1 VSGRHPVGELKV
13 SVLGAL
19 DIQGVDKHALGSR
32 KARTLIKVLA
42 VARGQPV
49 PVSRLIDCLWPN
61 RPPARPSQQI
71 SVLISRLR
79 SVLGPERLPRSDA
92 GYQLLADWIDLDVAN
107 HLASAAA
114 RRLVAQNYAS
124 ARLAADAALA
134 LMRGELLADEPDS
147 PWADEERAAVAKL
160 GVDVRRTAAR
170 AALAIGDFP
179 AAREMS
185 EAVVEADPYDEGA
198 LQVFMAALAFGGQ
211 PGTALA
217 TFARAR
223 KRLREELGVD
233 PSPATDAVHKAILQG
248 KPIPGLVIAVATNH
262 GREPGAVTQVAEE
275 SRGTG
280 LAGRTAELA
289 MLDAALAQVP
299 AGGIRLTVVEGDSG
313 IGKTRLVT
321 HWAARL
327 RGDGTTVLL
336 AGCAGLDRMVPL
348 HPLVAALDQFVDED
362 RRRAQALF
370 GPQPAFRTLLEA
382 PRTDPTPAVIAP
394 ALNASVR
401 RRMFDMMLNTFAHIA
416 SAGPTVLILDDIHLA
431 GELTRAWIEFARA
444 RPSGVPLMVVVTQL
458 ITSRQPHHVDDRITL
473 GPLDLAAA
481 ELIVGRNRAVE
492 LHALTGGNPL
502 FLRQLALTDQHSSLP
517 ATIRQAVD
525 ARCDQLGAAART
537 LRTAATIGRVVDP
550 DLLME
555 VLNLHPV
562 DLFAH
567 LEAGVK
573 ALFLDEGAGAFTF
586 HHELVRDALAA
597 GLTGPWRAHV
607 HRTVARLMEAR
618 QTPDPIQVADHA
630 RLGGDLTQAVSTL
643 MVAARTC
650 FRRRD
655 YAEAER
661 LLTDAIDLEDNA
673 DSRLLRAEVRITM
686 GQFARAAED
695 ARAAIVRGA
704 GAAGMET
711 AAWCAYYLGDF
722 DYALTLAE
730 EGAALADS
738 PGTRAR
744 CLVIAGRLLHAE
756 GHLEPAEQRFGDARK
771 LADESGFN
779 TLAAVWL
786 AALRCDQ
793 GRAREALELLRLPP
807 TAPDELD
814 QPLITR
820 HRQLARARAN
830 MMLGQVSEAL
840 AALDVLS
847 VDVGV
852 AEIPQFGADGA
863 NLRAAILVTMG
874 ELTGADE
881 INLKALDDAR
891 LGHARP
897 LLEASLI
904 GLGESRLVAGARRS
918 SMRYIAD
925 AVHTRAGPYP
935 FRWQQRGRTRLL
947 QARLELAAGKVERAL
962 SAARELLAESI
973 RSGDAVRTVAARL
986 LEAEAL
992 ASSGA
997 AIDSKIV
1004 GDALKRAADL
1014 LGGESWRLTARL
1026 AKLTQ
1031 NIGWAVL
1038 AERQLEHL
1046 IEASGSHAEKVR
1058 TFADAYRER
1067 LLTPEG
1073 GDA

>member
-1 VSGRHPVGELKV
+1 VTRSGRQAVGELKV

-49 PVSRLIDCLWPN
+49 PVPRLVDCLWPA

-79 SVLGPERLPRSDA
+79 SVIGAERLPRSDA

-107 HLASAAA
+107 HLAIAAS
-114 RRLVAQNYAS
+114 RRLAAQNYAS
-124 ARLAADAALA
+124 ARLAAEAALA
-134 LMRGELLADEPDS
+134 LMRGDLLADEPDS
-147 PWADEERAAVAKL
+147 PWADEERAAVTRL
-160 GVDVRRTAAR
+160 SLDVRRTAAR
-170 AALAIGDFP
+170 AALAIGDFA

-185 EAVVEADPYDEGA
+185 EAVVAADPYDEGA
-198 LQVFMAALAFGGQ
+198 LQVFMAALAHGGQ

-223 KRLREELGVD
+223 KRLREDLGVD

-248 KPIPGLVIAVATNH
+248 KPIPGLVIAVATNL
-262 GREPGAVTQVAEE
+262 GRDPGGAMPDAEQAL
-275 SRGTG
+275 GAG
-280 LAGRTAELA
+280 LAGRTNELA
-289 MLDAALAQVP
+289 VLDAALSQLA
-299 AGGIRLTVVEGDSG
+299 AGGIKLVLVEGDSG

-321 HWAARL
+321 YWANQKRS
-327 RGDGTTVLL
+327 GETTVLL

-348 HPLVAALDQFVDED
+348 HPLVAALEQFVDGD

-370 GPQPAFRTLLEA
+370 GPQPAFRTLLDA
-382 PRTDPTPAVIAP
+382 PRADPTPAVIAP

-401 RRMFDMMLNTFAHIA
+401 RRMFEMMLGTFAHIA
-416 SAGPTVLILDDIHLA
+416 SSGPMVLVLDDIHLA
-431 GELTRAWIEFARA
+431 GELTRAWVDFARA
-444 RPSGVPLMVVVTQL
+444 RPSGVPLLIVVTQL
-458 ITSRQPHHVDDRITL
+458 LNSRPPHGIDDRITL

-481 ELIVGRNRAVE
+481 SEIVGSSRAAE

-502 FLRQLALTDQHSSLP
+502 FLRQLAVTDQHSGLP

-525 ARCDQLGAAART
+525 SRCDLLGPAART
-537 LRTAATIGRVVDP
+537 LRTAATIGPVVDP

-618 QTPDPIQVADHA
+618 LAPDAIRVAHHA
-630 RLGGDLTQAVSTL
+630 QLGGDVTQAVSTL

-661 LLTDAIDLEDNA
+661 LLTDAIELEDNA

-738 PGTRAR
+738 SSTRAR

-756 GHLEPAEQRFGDARK
+756 GELEESERRYADARR
-771 LADESGFN
+771 LADESGLSS
-779 TLAAVWL
+779 LAAVWL

-793 GRAREALELLRLPP
+793 GRAREALELLQLPP
-807 TAPDELD
+807 SATDDFD
-814 QPLITR
+814 QPLTTR
-820 HRQLARARAN
+820 YRQLALARAH
-830 MMLGQVSEAL
+830 MMLGQVAEAL
-840 AALDVLS
+840 SALDSLS
-847 VDVGV
+847 VEVGA
-852 AEIPQFGADGA
+852 AEIAQFGPDGA
-863 NLRAAILVTMG
+863 NLRAAILVTIG
-874 ELTGADE
+874 DTEAADL
-881 INLKALDDAR
+881 INLKELEGAR
-891 LGHARP
+891 SGHLRP
-897 LLEASLI
+897 LLEASFI
-904 GLGESRLVAGARRS
+904 GLGESRLAAGARRS
-918 SMRYIAD
+918 SMRYLAD
-925 AVHTRAGPYP
+925 ANHARVGPYP

-947 QARLELAAGKVERAL
+947 QARLELAAGKIERAL
-962 SAARELLAESI
+962 AAARELVVEST
-973 RSGDAVRTVAARL
+973 RSGDAVRACAARL

-992 ASSGA
+992 AASGLA
-997 AIDSKIV
+997 LDVKSV
-1004 GDALKRAADL
+1004 GDTLERAAEV

-1026 AKLTQ
+1026 AKLTG
-1031 NIGWAVL
+1031 NAAWSSL
-1038 AERQLEHL
+1038 AERQLEAL
-1046 IEASGSHAEKVR
+1046 IEASGPHAEVVR
-1058 TFADAYRER
+1058 TSAKAYWER
-1067 LLTPEG
+1067 LA
-1073 GDA
+1073 DSA

>member
-1 VSGRHPVGELKV
+1 MTQSGRQMVGELKV

-19 DIQGVDKHALGSR
+19 DIHGVDKHALGSR

-49 PVSRLIDCLWPN
+49 PVPRLVDCLWPDA
-61 RPPARPSQQI
+61 PPARPSQQI
-71 SVLISRLR
+71 SVLVSRLR
-79 SVLGPERLPRSDA
+79 SVIGTERLPRSDA

-114 RRLVAQNYAS
+114 RRLAAQNYAS

-147 PWADEERAAVAKL
+147 PWADEERAAVVKL
-160 GVDVRRTAAR
+160 GVEVRRTGAR
-170 AALAIGDFP
+170 AALAIGDFTG
-179 AAREMS
+179 AREMS
-185 EAVVEADPYDEGA
+185 EAVIAADPYDEGA
-198 LQVFMAALAFGGQ
+198 LQVFMAALAHSGQ

-223 KRLREELGVD
+223 KRLREDLGVD

-262 GREPGAVTQVAEE
+262 GHQSVASVPATEGTPGA
-275 SRGTG
+275 G
-280 LAGRTAELA
+280 LAGRAAELA
-289 MLDAALAQVP
+289 VLDAALSQV
-299 AGGIRLTVVEGDSG
+299 AGGGIRLVVVDGDSG

-321 HWAARL
+321 HWATRARAE
-327 RGDGTTVLL
+327 GTTVLL

-348 HPLVAALDQFVDED
+348 HPLVAALEQFVESD

-370 GPQPAFRTLLEA
+370 GPQPGFRTLLEA
-382 PRTDPTPAVIAP
+382 PRADPTPAVMAP
-394 ALNASVR
+394 ALNSTVR
-401 RRMFDMMLNTFAHIA
+401 RRMFDMMLSTFGRIA
-416 SAGPTVLILDDIHLA
+416 SSAPTALVLDDIHLA
-431 GELTRAWIEFARA
+431 GELTRAWVDFARA
-444 RPSGVPLMVVVTQL
+444 RPSGVPLLIVVTQL
-458 ITSRQPHHVDDRITL
+458 LNSKLPNRIDDQVAL
-473 GPLDLAAA
+473 GPLDLEAAS
-481 ELIVGRNRAVE
+481 LIVGSSRAVE

-502 FLRQLALTDQHSSLP
+502 FLRQLAVTDQHADLP

-525 ARCDQLGAAART
+525 VRCDQLGPAART

-586 HHELVRDALAA
+586 HHELVREALAA

-607 HRTVARLMEAR
+607 HRTVARLMESR
-618 QTPDPIQVADHA
+618 QAPDQLQVAHHA
-630 RLGGDLTQAVSTL
+630 RLGGDVTQAVSTL

-650 FRRRD
+650 VRRRD

-661 LLTDAIDLEDNA
+661 LLTDAIELEDNA

-695 ARAAIVRGA
+695 ARASIVRGA

-711 AAWCAYYLGDF
+711 AAWCAYYLGEF

-738 PGTRAR
+738 PGTQAR

-756 GHLEPAEQRFGDARK
+756 GRLEEAERRYADARS
-771 LADESGFN
+771 LADESGLT
-779 TLAAVWL
+779 TLAAIWL

-807 TAPDELD
+807 SAADDGD

-820 HRQLARARAN
+820 HRQLARARAH
-830 MMLGQVSEAL
+830 MMLGQVSRAL
-840 AALDVLS
+840 SALDVLA
-847 VDVGV
+847 VDLGA
-852 AEIPQFGADGA
+852 AELPQFGPDGA

-874 ELTGADE
+874 ELEAADA
-881 INLKALDDAR
+881 INLKALEGAR
-891 LGHARP
+891 AGHHRP

-904 GLGESRLVAGARRS
+904 GLGESRFVAGARRS
-918 SMRYIAD
+918 AMRYVGD
-925 AVHTRAGPYP
+925 AVRARVGPYP

-947 QARLELAAGKVERAL
+947 QA
-962 SAARELLAESI
+962 
-973 RSGDAVRTVAARL
+973 
-986 LEAEAL
+986 
-992 ASSGA
+992 
-997 AIDSKIV
+997 
-1004 GDALKRAADL
+1004 
-1014 LGGESWRLTARL
+1014 
-1026 AKLTQ
+1026 
-1031 NIGWAVL
+1031 
-1038 AERQLEHL
+1038 
-1046 IEASGSHAEKVR
+1046 
-1058 TFADAYRER
+1058 
-1067 LLTPEG
+1067 
-1073 GDA
+1073 

>member
-1 VSGRHPVGELKV
+1 MTRSGRHIVGELKV

-19 DIQGVDKHALGSR
+19 DIHGVDKHALGSR

-49 PVSRLIDCLWPN
+49 AVPRLIDCLWPG

-79 SVLGPERLPRSDA
+79 SVLGAERLPRSDA

-107 HLASAAA
+107 HLATAAA
-114 RRLVAQNYAS
+114 RRLAQQNYAS
-124 ARLAADAALA
+124 ARLAAEAALA

-147 PWADEERAAVAKL
+147 PWADEERAAVTKL
-160 GVDVRRTAAR
+160 GFDVRHTAAR
-170 AALAIGDFP
+170 AALAIGDFV

-185 EAVVEADPYDEGA
+185 EAVVAADPYDEGA
-198 LQVFMAALAFGGQ
+198 LQVFMAALAHGGQ

-223 KRLREELGVD
+223 KRLREDLGVD

-248 KPIPGLVIAVATNH
+248 KPIPGLVIAVAANL
-262 GREPGAVTQVAEE
+262 GRDTGILLPLSEE
-275 SRGTG
+275 AAGNG
-280 LAGRTAELA
+280 LAGRDAELVV
-289 MLDAALAQVP
+289 LDASLSQVT
-299 AGGIRLTVVEGDSG
+299 AGGIRLAVVEGDSG

-321 HWAARL
+321 HWANRARNE
-327 RGDGTTVLL
+327 GTTVLL

-348 HPLVAALDQFVDED
+348 HPLMAALDQFVESD

-370 GPQPAFRTLLEA
+370 GPQPAFRSLLDA
-382 PRTDPTPAVIAP
+382 PRTEPGPAVIAP

-401 RRMFDMMLNTFAHIA
+401 RRMFEVMLSTFAHIA
-416 SAGPTVLILDDIHLA
+416 STGPTALVLDDIHLA
-431 GELTRAWIEFARA
+431 GELTRAWVDFARA
-444 RPSGVPLMVVVTQL
+444 RPSGVPLLIVVTQL
-458 ITSRQPHHVDDRITL
+458 QNNRMPSRVDDRLTL
-473 GPLDLAAA
+473 GPLDLEAARI
-481 ELIVGRNRAVE
+481 IVGNSRAEE

-502 FLRQLALTDQHSSLP
+502 FLRQLAVTDQHAGLP

-525 ARCDQLGAAART
+525 ARCDQLGPAART
-537 LRTAATIGRVVDP
+537 LRTAAAIGPVIDP

-586 HHELVRDALAA
+586 HHELVREALAA

-607 HRTVARLMEAR
+607 HRTVARLMESR
-618 QTPDPIQVADHA
+618 QAPDAIRVAHHA
-630 RLGGDLTQAVSTL
+630 KLGGDVTQAVSTL

-661 LLTDAIDLEDNA
+661 LLTDAIELDDNA
-673 DSRLLRAEVRITM
+673 DSRLLRSEVRITM

-711 AAWCAYYLGDF
+711 AAWCAYYLGEF
-722 DYALTLAE
+722 AYALTLAE
-730 EGAALADS
+730 EGAALADN
-738 PGTRAR
+738 PGTQAR
-744 CLVIAGRLLHAE
+744 CLVIAGRLMHAD
-756 GHLEPAEQRFGDARK
+756 GQLEESERRYADARR
-771 LADESGFN
+771 LADDSGLT

-793 GRAREALELLRLPP
+793 GRARDALELLRQ
-807 TAPDELD
+807 APAATDDID

-820 HRQLARARAN
+820 HRELALARAH
-830 MMLGQVSEAL
+830 MMLGEVSQAL
-840 AALDVLS
+840 AALDRL
-847 VDVGV
+847 
-852 AEIPQFGADGA
+852 AADGGPSEVA
-863 NLRAAILVTMG
+863 QVGPDGNNLRAAILVSVG
-874 ELTGADE
+874 ELEAADA
-881 INLKALDDAR
+881 INLKELEEAR
-891 LGHARP
+891 AGHLRP
-897 LLEASLI
+897 QLEASLI
-904 GLGESRLVAGARRS
+904 GLGESRLVAGGRRS
-918 SMRYIAD
+918 AMRYSGE
-925 AVHTRAGPYP
+925 AVRARVTPYP
-935 FRWQQRGRTRLL
+935 FRWQQRGRSRLL
-947 QARLELAAGKVERAL
+947 QGRLELASGQIERAL
-962 SAARELLAESI
+962 AEARNLIADSN
-973 RSGDAVRTVAARL
+973 RSGDAVRSVAARL

-992 ASSGA
+992 ATSGA
-997 AIDSKIV
+997 GVDTKGI
-1004 GDALKRAADL
+1004 GELLKRAGDV
-1014 LGGESWRLTARL
+1014 LGAEAWRITERLARLTGSGAWE
-1026 AKLTQ
+1026 A
-1031 NIGWAVL
+1031 L
-1038 AERQLEHL
+1038 AERQLEHV
-1046 IEASGSHAEKVR
+1046 IQGSGAHAATLR
-1058 TFADAYRER
+1058 AFAQAQRSA
-1067 LLTPEG
+1067 P
-1073 GDA
+1073 